1 MDGITLIIE
10 KIRQDALAQVAQINA
25 DAEAKIDQIRRKAS
39 EQIEW
44 LTREHKA
51 QQKLLVEEIHHTMK
65 TQSALQNRNAG
76 IAFKQAILDE
86 VISRVLEELSLKAPE
101 ERKRRLVALLEK
113 LDLKGDEVIAFNAS
127 DLQSISK
134 DVLSE
139 VNENLKSHH
148 MEGTL
153 KCADKPI
160 HTMGGFLVTSSKYEM
175 DYTFETL
182 LKRKRE
188 ELEVDLM
195 KRLFDE

>member
-1 MDGITLIIE
+1 MDGIALIIE
-10 KIRQDALAQVAQINA
+10 KIRQDALAQVAQINMTA
-25 DAEAKIDQIRRKAS
+25 DAQIDDIRRKAA
-39 EQIEW
+39 EQIEQ
-44 LTREHKA
+44 LTHEHEA
-51 QQKLLVEEIHHTMK
+51 QLIQVIEEIHHTMK

-86 VISRVLEELSLKAPE
+86 VFSRVLEELSLKAPE

-148 MEGTL
+148 MVGAL